1 MKVRDIIVENDMD
14 KVRAAHF
21 KQKNTPFKVQT
32 HFNTWLN
39 RNVDPDTRRPY
50 TDFYKALD
58 AYKIANPDVAK
69 AKPTT
74 TEPTT
79 QRSANFRGNQYT
91 GGIPG
96 ERNDDD
102 TGGDDDHKGVK
113 AKAKRAIAKVSRA
126 VQQGKQTARAAGD
139 KTQSYMDKLSRISNI
154 GVTR

>member
-96 ERNDDD
+96 EP
-102 TGGDDDHKGVK
+102 KGVISK
-113 AKAKRAIAKVSRA
+113 VSQGVSRA
-126 VQQGKQTARAAGD
+126 VQQGKQTARAAGY

>member
-96 ERNDDD
+96 ERNDDTD
-102 TGGDDDHKGVK
+102 GDDKPKG
-113 AKAKRAIAKVSRA
+113 AIAKVSQKVSRA